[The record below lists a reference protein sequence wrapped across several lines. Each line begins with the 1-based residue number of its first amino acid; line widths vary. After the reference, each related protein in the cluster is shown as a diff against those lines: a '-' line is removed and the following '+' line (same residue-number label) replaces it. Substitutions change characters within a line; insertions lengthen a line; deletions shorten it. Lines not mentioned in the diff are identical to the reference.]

1 MGASRCRILGLSS
14 YNQNVMALINIE
26 KLTIQVELGTIASD
40 AKTILQS
47 VNQILNTMPSKTEFQ
62 QALADVTAALD
73 NIAADITRLT
83 DQLSQGGLSDA
94 DEQEI
99 FSQLRAVADR
109 AKTIA
114 DTTVDPEVPP
124 TEPVQ

>member
-1 MGASRCRILGLSS
+1 MRITFDVNLNISS
-14 YNQNVMALINIE
+14 DTQKEILLIVRAINQKIN
-26 KLTIQVELGTIASD
+26 
-40 AKTILQS
+40 
-47 VNQILNTMPSKTEFQ
+47 NMPSKQEFQ

-83 DQLSQGGLSDA
+83 DQLSTGGLTEA
-94 DEQEI
+94 EEQEI
-99 FSQLRAVADR
+99 FTQLRAVADR

-124 TEPVQ
+124 TPEA